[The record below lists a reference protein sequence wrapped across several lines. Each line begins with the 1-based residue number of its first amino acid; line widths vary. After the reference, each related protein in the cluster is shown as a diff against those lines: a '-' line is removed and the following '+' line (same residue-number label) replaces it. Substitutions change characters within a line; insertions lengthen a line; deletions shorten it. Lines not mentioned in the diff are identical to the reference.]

1 MSKSINKQSINQT
14 QKLPSL
20 GLKTVVILVLALLAS
35 FNTKIQ
41 AATFE
46 GIQNPATGNLGNN
59 PDTASSGEMFVSI
72 FISLW
77 NTAIS
82 VGAIITIAMFLW
94 GSIEW
99 ITASGDSAKVTKGQ
113 QKMLQAALGLFV
125 LVSSF
130 IIIGFVSSIL
140 FGTQFDIL
148 RPKFFAPG
156 DGS

>member
-1 MSKSINKQSINQT
+1 MSKAINQ
-14 QKLPSL
+14 KLYTDPGFRFRL
-20 GLKTVVILVLALLAS
+20 AFATTIGVL
-35 FNTKIQ
+35 TTIHH
-41 AATFE
+41 TFQTFAFT
-46 GIQNPATGNLGNN
+46 GIKNPATGNLGND
-59 PDTASSGEMFVSI
+59 PATAKSGAMFVSI

-82 VGAIITIAMFLW
+82 VGAIITIVMFLW
-94 GSIEW
+94 GSLEW
-99 ITASGDSAKVTKGQ
+99 ITASGDTGKVTKGQ

-140 FGTQFDIL
+140 FGTEFDIL
-148 RPKFFAPG
+148 RPQFFAPG

>member
-1 MSKSINKQSINQT
+1 MQIAFKDNIKFPRFLTSFGIGLIVFIGNFISKAQAQT
-14 QKLPSL
+14 FQ
-20 GLKTVVILVLALLAS
+20 
-35 FNTKIQ
+35 
-41 AATFE
+41 

-59 PDTASSGEMFVSI
+59 VGTAKSGAMFVSI

-82 VGAIITIAMFLW
+82 VGAIITIVMFLW
-94 GSIEW
+94 GSLEW
-99 ITASGDSAKVTKGQ
+99 ITASGDTAKVSKGQ

-156 DGS
+156 SGS

>member
-1 MSKSINKQSINQT
+1 MSITIKKQPT
-14 QKLPSL
+14 SL
-20 GLKTVVILVLALLAS
+20 GQIPIIILAAVLSFSSSLVLSIKTNA
-35 FNTKIQ
+35 FTG
-41 AATFE
+41 E

-82 VGAIITIAMFLW
+82 VGAIITIVMFLW

-99 ITASGDSAKVTKGQ
+99 ITASGDTAKVTKGQ
-113 QKMLQAALGLFV
+113 QKMLQAALGLFI

-156 DGS
+156 SGS

>member
-1 MSKSINKQSINQT
+1 MLNIKNINTNCNRNLKV
-14 QKLPSL
+14 SL
-20 GLKTVVILVLALLAS
+20 VALVSFISSLFLTFKTHA
-35 FNTKIQ
+35 FTG
-41 AATFE
+41 E
-46 GIQNPATGNLGNN
+46 GIQNPATGNLGND
-59 PDTASSGEMFVSI
+59 PVTASSGEMFVSI

-82 VGAIITIAMFLW
+82 VGAIITIVMFLW

-99 ITASGDSAKVTKGQ
+99 ITASGDTAKVTKGQ
-113 QKMLQAALGLFV
+113 QKMLQAALGLFI

-156 DGS
+156 SGS